1 MALAPP
7 PASGFNTGIAP
18 GLGLFDTN
26 PTPSADDATLLR
38 GLRTRLNTSLHPSPN
53 LPETGGIDQ
62 ALLAAVQRY
71 AGDQGYGVPTRPTS
85 PTSPTSNAAGGSDP
99 NQLAA
104 LLSLLLGA
112 PVDPEEV
119 SRCLQAVG
127 ASPARTAPRL
137 GAPASPGS
145 TPAGKMMNQAGVLR
159 PSRPRGEAPQRGQ
172 PAPTTGAVARPGQRV
187 EGADPKSPVG
197 KISLRSQSDND
208 NCGKAA
214 IAMALSAYSG
224 KPESDTQWGAK
235 AIPLA
240 ATLNKELGKYGASAT
255 SHRFDRKDF
264 SRIDNSLAQGNP
276 VVIGSGFASASG
288 IGHFV
293 TLAGMRGEGAAKEYL
308 VCDPN
313 GGKQYWAKQ
322 SAIRNAPA
330 HTNPSSNVVITTQ
343 PTGDRLNLA

>member
-7 PASGFNTGIAP
+7 PASGFFTGITP
-18 GLGLFDTN
+18 GLGLFDAN

-38 GLRTRLNTSLHPSPN
+38 ELRTRLNTSLHPSPN

-71 AGDQGYGVPTRPTS
+71 AGDQGYGTPAQPTT
-85 PTSPTSNAAGGSDP
+85 NAAGANDP
-99 NQLAA
+99 KQLAA

-119 SRCLQAVG
+119 SRCLQSVG
-127 ASPARTAPRL
+127 ANPSRAAPRL

-145 TPAGKMMNQAGVLR
+145 IPARKMMNPAGDLR

-172 PAPTTGAVARPGQRV
+172 APPTGAVARPGQRV
-187 EGADPKSPVG
+187 EGADRKSPAG
-197 KISLRSQSDND
+197 KISLRAQSDSD

-224 KPESDTQWGAK
+224 KPESDTQWGGK

-240 ATLNKELGKYGASAT
+240 ATLNRELGKYGASAT
-255 SHRFDRKDF
+255 SQRFDRRDF

-288 IGHFV
+288 VGHFV
-293 TLAGMRGEGAAKEYL
+293 TLAGMRGEGAGKEYL

-322 SAIRNAPA
+322 SAIRNAPP
-330 HTNPSSNVVITTQ
+330 HTKASSNVVITTQ
-343 PTGDRLNLA
+343 PIGDRLKVA

>member
-1 MALAPP
+1 MALASP
-7 PASGFNTGIAP
+7 PASGFFTGITP

-38 GLRTRLNTSLHPSPN
+38 ELRTRLNTSLHPSPN

-71 AGDQGYGVPTRPTS
+71 AGDQGYGIPANRATPANQAT
-85 PTSPTSNAAGGSDP
+85 NATTGNDP

-112 PVDPEEV
+112 PIDPEEV

-127 ASPARTAPRL
+127 ANPSRTAPRL

-145 TPAGKMMNQAGVLR
+145 IPAGKMMNQAGVLR
-159 PSRPRGEAPQRGQ
+159 PSRPRGEAPPAGQ
-172 PAPTTGAVARPGQRV
+172 TTGAGATARPGERV
-187 EGADPKSPVG
+187 QGADASGRAG
-197 KISLRSQSDND
+197 KITLRAQSDSD

-240 ATLNKELGKYGASAT
+240 GTLSKELEKYGASAT
-255 SHRFDRKDF
+255 SHSFNRRDF
-264 SRIDNSLAQGNP
+264 SVIDNSLAQGNP
-276 VVIGSGFASASG
+276 VVMGSGFASASG
-288 IGHFV
+288 VGHFV
-293 TLAGMRGEGAAKEYL
+293 TLAAMRGEGSAKEYL

-322 SAIRNAPA
+322 SAIRNAPP
-330 HTNPSSNVVITTQ
+330 HTKASSNVVITTQ
-343 PTGDRLNLA
+343 PIGDRRNVA